1 MTSTNSTYAPDGQAH
16 LEWFTHDILP
26 NGRQICSIR
35 QIRPPLPNRLVLDEE
50 VSTLLQVVLTEIAS
64 DRSIPFGSAKQAVL
78 RAFIRA
84 VPGRK
89 SAHAERGA
97 SHDAYRPARSRSSK
111 AM

>member
-1 MTSTNSTYAPDGQAH
+1 MTSTNMTYAPDSQSY

-35 QIRPPLPNRLVLDEE
+35 QIEPAAPNRQVFDEE
-50 VSTLLQVVLTEIAS
+50 VSTLLQALLAEVAS
-64 DRSIPFGSAKQAVL
+64 DRSIPFASAKQAVL
-78 RAFIRA
+78 RAFMRA
-84 VPGRK
+84 APGHK
-89 SAHAERGA
+89 SVHAERSI